1 MESSTTV
8 KPTTVRDLIGIL
20 SRYPSDL
27 RVVVEGYEDGI
38 DDLDPNYIERI
49 EIILNQ
55 NNYWWS
61 GKHQWAW
68 REKTGRVQA
77 LLLGRPHH
85 RDDDDL
91 S

>member
-1 MESSTTV
+1 MASNTTV

-38 DDLDPNYIERI
+38 DDLDPSDIKQI

-55 NNYWWS
+55 SNYWWS
-61 GKHQWAW
+61 GKHQEAW
-68 REKTGRVQA
+68 QEKTGRVQA
-77 LLLGRPHH
+77 LLLGRPHRH
-85 RDDDDL
+85 NDDL
-91 S
+91 E